1 MLFRWMWHLGGMWV
15 ACGWHVGGMWVASG
29 RHMGGMWAACWR
41 HVDGMWAACGRRVGG
56 MGGMRAACVGSIRV
70 ARGWQEKKLLVEIK
84 KTTKTGNEVG
94 VVTRRDWCEC
104 NQRLV
109 TMTTSSAR
117 VGEQGLERQV
127 ANLQAEWHAV
137 SLDVAS
143 RWHAGGMWAA
153 CGRHVGGMWAA
164 CGWHVGGMRGA
175 CGQHVSGMWQEKKLL
190 VEIKKTAKTGN
201 HVGVGNQVGVVTKWE
216 W

>member
-1 MLFRWMWHLGGMWV
+1 MHAPRTLCVWLTRGGMLFRWMWHLGGMWV

-94 VVTRRDWCEC
+94 VVTRRDC
-104 NQRLV
+104 
-109 TMTTSSAR
+109 SAR

-127 ANLQAEWHAV
+127 ANLQAE
-137 SLDVAS
+137 
-143 RWHAGGMWAA
+143 
-153 CGRHVGGMWAA
+153 
-164 CGWHVGGMRGA
+164 
-175 CGQHVSGMWQEKKLL
+175 HVSGMWQEKKLL